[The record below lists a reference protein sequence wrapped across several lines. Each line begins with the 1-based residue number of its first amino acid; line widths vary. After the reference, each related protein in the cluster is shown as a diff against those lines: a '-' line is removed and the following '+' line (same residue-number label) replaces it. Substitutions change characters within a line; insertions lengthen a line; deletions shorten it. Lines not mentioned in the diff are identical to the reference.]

1 MHTITSPTVQ
11 SENVVAYT
19 AKVMPEGA
27 QRARHVELD
36 ENYIV
41 QLAREILR
49 KRHTVSPRTFTNPN
63 HVREVLGDWFMGCE
77 REEFVIV
84 LLDSQHRQLH
94 IETVFT
100 GTINAAPVYPREII
114 KLVLRYNA
122 AAVILAHNHP
132 SGEPEPSDAD
142 KRVTTR
148 IEEALRTIDVNLLDH
163 FVMTSDGT
171 DRAVSFA
178 ERDWL

>member
-1 MHTITSPTVQ
+1 MHKITSPSVH

-49 KRHTVSPRTFTNPN
+49 KRHAKPARAFTNPN
-63 HVREVLGDWFMGCE
+63 HVREALGDWFMGCE
-77 REEFVIV
+77 REEFVIM

-94 IETVFT
+94 IESVFV

-114 KLVLRYNA
+114 KLVMRYNA

-132 SGEPEPSDAD
+132 SGTVEPSDAD

-148 IEEALRTIDVNLLDH
+148 IQEALNTIDVALLDH
-163 FVMTSDGT
+163 FVMTSEGN
-171 DRAVSFA
+171 DRAFSFA
-178 ERDWL
+178 ERGWL